1 MEEGFIYKWVKT
13 PELLTFYIGRTSQT
27 LKAREAEHRAKPTN
41 PDMAEALK
49 QPCKM
54 VEVEHWLCSADQL
67 GDRET
72 KNIHDAQLNG
82 AHLLNVYKKQVEVFK
97 EKTEVKHTVAI
108 TRFHI
113 YDDPI
118 KKQLRIRCVINNIDK
133 KKLYNIRPYAEVY
146 AKMEVIRAELIK
158 KYIA

>member
-1 MEEGFIYKWVKT
+1 
-13 PELLTFYIGRTSQT
+13 
-27 LKAREAEHRAKPTN
+27 
-41 PDMAEALK
+41 
-49 QPCKM
+49 M
-54 VEVEHWLCSADQL
+54 VEVEHWLCTLDQL

-113 YDDPI
+113 HDDTN

-133 KKLYNIRPYAEVY
+133 QKLYKKKLRAEVY
-146 AKMEVIRAELIK
+146 AEMEVFALNLLKNILLK
-158 KYIA
+158 

>member
-1 MEEGFIYKWVKT
+1 MKERK
-13 PELLTFYIGRTSQT
+13 
-27 LKAREAEHRAKPTN
+27 AEHRAKPTN
-41 PDMAEALK
+41 PDMALALK

-54 VEVEHWLCSADQL
+54 VEVEHWLCSTDQL

-72 KNIHDAQLNG
+72 RLIHNAQLNG

-97 EKTEVKHTVAI
+97 EKTEVKHTIVI

-113 YDDPI
+113 HDDPI

-133 KKLYNIRPYAEVY
+133 KNYTTIDHLKEPTPRWKSFALNLLKSILLKKFLELFEKTKILFYNATSR
-146 AKMEVIRAELIK
+146 KN
-158 KYIA
+158 YIQT

>member
-1 MEEGFIYKWVKT
+1 
-13 PELLTFYIGRTSQT
+13 
-27 LKAREAEHRAKPTN
+27 
-41 PDMAEALK
+41 MAEALK
-49 QPCKM
+49 QPCKK
-54 VEVEHWLCSADQL
+54 VEVEHWLCTLKQL

-72 KNIHDAQLNG
+72 RNIHDAQLNG

-97 EKTEVKHTVAI
+97 EKTEVRHTVAI

-113 YDDPI
+113 HDDPS

-133 KKLYNIRPYAEVY
+133 KMSYNKRRPAEAW

-158 KYIA
+158 K